1 MKDLVI
7 SFAQDYLSWGAVGL
21 GVAMGVWM
29 LAKEKSTG
37 KAMSWF
43 FGCLTFAFIC
53 AFPDL
58 FLSKFFD
65 LLKWGIDKIKI
76 S

>member
-21 GVAMGVWM
+21 GVGMGVLM

-37 KAMSWF
+37 KAMTWF

-65 LLKWGIDKIKI
+65 LLKLAVDKIKI
-76 S
+76 

>member
-21 GVAMGVWM
+21 GVGIGVFM

-37 KAMSWF
+37 KSDVLVFW
-43 FGCLTFAFIC
+43 L
-53 AFPDL
+53 
-58 FLSKFFD
+58 FD
-65 LLKWGIDKIKI
+65 LCFYLCFSRFVPK
-76 S
+76 